1 MAAAPEREPPPAPGL
16 PPGACGGASRQQTD
30 GRFRRVR
37 DYGLPHSLTKQLVQL
52 LQLLLRVVLPPPI
65 EPRPRPAVLCPHCGV
80 AMTILA
86 VRVKHLS
93 PLLC

>member
-1 MAAAPEREPPPAPGL
+1 M
-16 PPGACGGASRQQTD
+16 
-30 GRFRRVR
+30 R
-37 DYGLPHSLTKQLVQL
+37 DYGLLHSLAKQLVQL
-52 LQLLLRVVLPPPI
+52 LQRLLRVVLPPPM